1 MSSSLELAEEP
12 KETIV
17 AMCLVESF
25 LGTRFSSHQAPM
37 EQPPEDPVAPSPQVF
52 CRTAGES
59 SGATYCP
66 VLQSSLRGA
75 LCLGDVEPWGP
86 EVRGQEEC
94 PTMWQQWPVGQRL
107 RETRGGGHK
116 ELEVW

>member
-1 MSSSLELAEEP
+1 M
-12 KETIV
+12 
-17 AMCLVESF
+17 
-25 LGTRFSSHQAPM
+25 
-37 EQPPEDPVAPSPQVF
+37 APSPQVF

-59 SGATYCP
+59 WEGTYCP

-94 PTMWQQWPVGQRL
+94 STMWQQWQVRQRP
-107 RETRGGGHK
+107 RETRGAGD
-116 ELEVW
+116 EEPEALMTTFNAPYLVYSQNPAPVLSMTCLEAGLRSS

>member
-1 MSSSLELAEEP
+1 M
-12 KETIV
+12 
-17 AMCLVESF
+17 
-25 LGTRFSSHQAPM
+25 
-37 EQPPEDPVAPSPQVF
+37 APSPQVF

-75 LCLGDVEPWGP
+75 LCLGDVDPRGP

-94 PTMWQQWPVGQRL
+94 PTMWQQWQGGQRL
-107 RETRGGGHK
+107 RET
-116 ELEVW
+116 EVGETRSWKSCDYVQCTLPCL